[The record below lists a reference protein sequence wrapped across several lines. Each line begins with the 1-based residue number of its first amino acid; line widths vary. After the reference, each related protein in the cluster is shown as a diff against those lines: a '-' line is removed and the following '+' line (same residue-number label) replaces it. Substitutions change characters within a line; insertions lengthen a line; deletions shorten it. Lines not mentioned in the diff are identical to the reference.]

1 MKKRMN
7 KVQGDY
13 ILARAMWEAVNQV
26 QKQKFY
32 EFLSTKGLTE
42 NDVDDDNFETLNAEY
57 DVFAKAEIE
66 DSAAA
71 WENLKAAETALLEFG
86 ISIAPVKI
94 RETLRKG
101 LKMNTMKKLEI
112 LEMLMKLDIT
122 TIPAAFRA

>member
-32 EFLSTKGLTE
+32 DFLSTKGLTE

-57 DVFAKAEIE
+57 DIFAKAEIE

-112 LEMLMKLDIT
+112 LETLMKLDIT
-122 TIPAAFRA
+122 TIPAAFRS